1 VIFILK
7 SRLLNLGWIM
17 TTGFFSFKVTFISVL
32 LMAAAGFLVMSNS
45 EVQAADS
52 ASAMPPPPE
61 VDVMVVTPT
70 TLRMWSTFSGKL
82 AAVDSVEI
90 KPLVGGR
97 IEEVFFQ
104 DGELVDAGA
113 PLFLIDPR
121 PYAAT
126 AKRFEAQLLSAK
138 SRNKL
143 AEQELERTR
152 GLVSKKLIS
161 LSLFDQSKAEYEVTL
176 AAISEAKNALEE
188 ARIDLDY
195 ATIRAP
201 FEGRISRA
209 ELTVGNVV
217 EVNTGA
223 PVLATLVSQQQVYA
237 EFNVDE
243 QRYIQVARSEIDL
256 KKMPVTL
263 RLAGDDQVVYQGHLH
278 SFDNQLDSST
288 GTIRARALFENTD
301 GVLRPGMYANIA
313 LGSAEE
319 LSALMIPQSA
329 VGTNQSRKFV
339 LIVGDDQLV
348 AYREVVLG
356 QQSNAM
362 REVVSGLVS
371 GERIIT
377 NGIAK
382 VRPGMPVT
390 VNLVSASATD

>member
-1 VIFILK
+1 
-7 SRLLNLGWIM
+7 M

-356 QQSNAM
+356 QQSKAM

>member
-1 VIFILK
+1 
-7 SRLLNLGWIM
+7 M

-45 EVQAADS
+45 KVQAADS

-61 VDVMVVTPT
+61 VDVMVVTPA

-82 AAVDSVEI
+82 SAVDSVEI

-161 LSLFDQSKAEYEVTL
+161 LSLFDQYKAEYEVTL
-176 AAISEAKNALEE
+176 AAISEANNALEE

-390 VNLVSASATD
+390 VNLVSVSATD

>member
-1 VIFILK
+1 
-7 SRLLNLGWIM
+7 M

-161 LSLFDQSKAEYEVTL
+161 QSLFDQSKAEQEVTL

>member
-1 VIFILK
+1 
-7 SRLLNLGWIM
+7 M

-61 VDVMVVTPT
+61 VDVMVVTPA

-82 AAVDSVEI
+82 SAVDSVEI

-161 LSLFDQSKAEYEVTL
+161 LSLFDQYKAEYEVTL
-176 AAISEAKNALEE
+176 AAISEANNALEE

-390 VNLVSASATD
+390 VNLVSVSATD

>member
-1 VIFILK
+1 
-7 SRLLNLGWIM
+7 M

>member
-1 VIFILK
+1 
-7 SRLLNLGWIM
+7 M

-45 EVQAADS
+45 KVQAADS

-61 VDVMVVTPT
+61 VDVMVVTPA

-82 AAVDSVEI
+82 SAVDSVEI

-161 LSLFDQSKAEYEVTL
+161 QSLFDQSKAEQEVTL

>member
-1 VIFILK
+1 
-7 SRLLNLGWIM
+7 M

-32 LMAAAGFLVMSNS
+32 LMAAAGFLVMLNS

-113 PLFLIDPR
+113 TLFLIDPR

-126 AKRFEAQLLSAK
+126 AKRFEAQLVSAK

-161 LSLFDQSKAEYEVTL
+161 QSLFDQAKAEYEVTL

-188 ARIDLDY
+188 AKIDLDY

-319 LSALMIPQSA
+319 LSAIMIPQSA

>member
-1 VIFILK
+1 
-7 SRLLNLGWIM
+7 M

-45 EVQAADS
+45 KVQAADS

-61 VDVMVVTPT
+61 VDVMVVTPA

-82 AAVDSVEI
+82 SAVDSVEI

-161 LSLFDQSKAEYEVTL
+161 QSLFDQSKAEQEVTL

-390 VNLVSASATD
+390 VNLVSVSATD

>member
-1 VIFILK
+1 
-7 SRLLNLGWIM
+7 M

-61 VDVMVVTPT
+61 VDVMVVTPA

-82 AAVDSVEI
+82 SAVDSVEI

-161 LSLFDQSKAEYEVTL
+161 QSLFDQSKAEQEVTL

-390 VNLVSASATD
+390 VNLVSVSATD

>member
-1 VIFILK
+1 
-7 SRLLNLGWIM
+7 M
-17 TTGFFSFKVTFISVL
+17 ATGFFSLKVTFISVL
-32 LMAAAGFLVMSNS
+32 LMAAVGSLVMLNS
-45 EVQAADS
+45 DVQVSDS
-52 ASAMPPPPE
+52 ASVMPPPPE
-61 VDVMVVTPT
+61 VDVMAVTPT
-70 TLRMWSTFSGKL
+70 KLRIWSTFSGKL
-82 AAVDSVEI
+82 AAVNSVDI

-104 DGELVDAGA
+104 DGELVHAGT

-121 PYAAT
+121 PYVAT
-126 AKRFEAQLLSAK
+126 AKRFEAQLMSAN

-143 AEQELERTR
+143 AKQELERTR

-161 LSLFDQSKAEYEVTL
+161 DSLFDQAKAEYDVTL

-188 ARIDLDY
+188 AKIDLDH

-209 ELTVGNVV
+209 ELTIGNVV
-217 EVNTGA
+217 EINAGA
-223 PVLATLVSQQQVYA
+223 PVLATVVSQQQVYA

-243 QRYIQVARSEIDL
+243 QRYIQVARSSIDS

-263 RLAGDDQVVYQGHLH
+263 RLTGDDQVVYKGHLH

-301 GVLRPGMYANIA
+301 GILRPGMYANIA
-313 LGSAEE
+313 LGSTEE

-339 LIVGDDQLV
+339 LIVGDDLLV

-362 REVVSGLVS
+362 REVVSGLAS

-377 NGIAK
+377 NGLAK
-382 VRPGMPVT
+382 VRPGMLVT
-390 VNLVSASATD
+390 AKLVSAIAAD

>member
-1 VIFILK
+1 
-7 SRLLNLGWIM
+7 M

-61 VDVMVVTPT
+61 VDVMVVTPA

-161 LSLFDQSKAEYEVTL
+161 QSLFDQSKAEQEVTL

-390 VNLVSASATD
+390 VNLVSVSATD